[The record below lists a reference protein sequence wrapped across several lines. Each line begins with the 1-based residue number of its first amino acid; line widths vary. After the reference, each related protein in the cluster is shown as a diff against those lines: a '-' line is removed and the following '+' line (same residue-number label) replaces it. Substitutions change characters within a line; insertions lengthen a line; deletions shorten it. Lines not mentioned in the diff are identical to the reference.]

1 MFEPYLMGQY
11 QYPWQGMTP
20 MPNWQPQTPQVAQGQ
35 QVIQGVRFVS
45 GIEEAKNCTIPLG
58 SKALLMDKEK
68 DRFYLKETD
77 VTGVSTVS
85 EFEFK
90 KVEAE
95 ARQEY
100 IIRQEFEQMDD
111 ELDGA
116 REYAQCALH
125 LKDEDKELA
134 DVYVSLARTE
144 LDHYQ
149 KLYNQMTRVMTNYR
163 SEHGDLSP
171 ELQEFYDWQRTK
183 TLDCMAEVKVLVDS
197 YK

>member
-20 MPNWQPQTPQVAQGQ
+20 MPNWQPQTPQAAQGQ
-35 QVIQGVRFVS
+35 QGIQGVRFVS

-68 DRFYLKETD
+68 DRFYLK
-77 VTGVSTVS
+77 
-85 EFEFK
+85 
-90 KVEAE
+90 
-95 ARQEY
+95 
-100 IIRQEFEQMDD
+100 
-111 ELDGA
+111 
-116 REYAQCALH
+116 
-125 LKDEDKELA
+125 DEDKELA
-134 DVYVSLARTE
+134 DVYASLARTE

-149 KLYNQMTRVMTNYR
+149 KLYSQMTRIMTNYR

-183 TLDCMAEVKVLVDS
+183 TMDCMAEVKVLVDS

>member
-1 MFEPYLMGQY
+1 MKRIS
-11 QYPWQGMTP
+11 T
-20 MPNWQPQTPQVAQGQ
+20 
-35 QVIQGVRFVS
+35 
-45 GIEEAKNCTIPLG
+45 
-58 SKALLMDKEK
+58 LL
-68 DRFYLKETD
+68 
-77 VTGVSTVS
+77 
-85 EFEFK
+85 
-90 KVEAE
+90 
-95 ARQEY
+95 
-100 IIRQEFEQMDD
+100 EQMDD

-183 TLDCMAEVKVLVDS
+183 TMDCMAEVKVLVDS

>member
-1 MFEPYLMGQY
+1 MYEQYGMGQY
-11 QYPWQGMTP
+11 PFPWGGVTP
-20 MPNWQPQTPQVAQGQ
+20 PPNWQPQTPPMQQSQQG
-35 QVIQGVRFVS
+35 IQGVRFVS

-77 VTGVSTVS
+77 
-85 EFEFK
+85 
-90 KVEAE
+90 
-95 ARQEY
+95 
-100 IIRQEFEQMDD
+100 
-111 ELDGA
+111 
-116 REYAQCALH
+116 
-125 LKDEDKELA
+125 KELA
-134 DVYVSLARTE
+134 DVYASLARTE

-149 KLYNQMTRVMTNYR
+149 KLYNQMTRIMTNYR

-183 TLDCMAEVKVLVDS
+183 TMDCMAEIKVLVDS

>member
-20 MPNWQPQTPQVAQGQ
+20 APNWQPQTPQVAQGQ

-100 IIRQEFEQMDD
+100 ITRQEFEQ
-111 ELDGA
+111 LS
-116 REYAQCALH
+116 AQLSAQ
-125 LKDEDKELA
+125 LKEQYESVIQRTGQLA
-134 DVYVSLARTE
+134 DVYASLARTE

-149 KLYNQMTRVMTNYR
+149 KLYNQMTRIMTNYR

-183 TLDCMAEVKVLVDS
+183 TMDCMAEVKVLVDS

>member
-1 MFEPYLMGQY
+1 MKR
-11 QYPWQGMTP
+11 
-20 MPNWQPQTPQVAQGQ
+20 
-35 QVIQGVRFVS
+35 I
-45 GIEEAKNCTIPLG
+45 
-58 SKALLMDKEK
+58 
-68 DRFYLKETD
+68 
-77 VTGVSTVS
+77 ST
-85 EFEFK
+85 
-90 KVEAE
+90 
-95 ARQEY
+95 RL
-100 IIRQEFEQMDD
+100 EQMDD

-116 REYAQCALH
+116 REYVQCALH

-134 DVYVSLARTE
+134 DVYASLARTE

-149 KLYNQMTRVMTNYR
+149 KLYNQMTRVMTNCR

>member
-11 QYPWQGMTP
+11 QYPWQGMPPT
-20 MPNWQPQTPQVAQGQ
+20 PNWQPQTPQVAQGQ
-35 QVIQGVRFVS
+35 QGIQGVRFVN

-68 DRFYLKETD
+68 DKFYL
-77 VTGVSTVS
+77 
-85 EFEFK
+85 
-90 KVEAE
+90 
-95 ARQEY
+95 
-100 IIRQEFEQMDD
+100 
-111 ELDGA
+111 
-116 REYAQCALH
+116 
-125 LKDEDKELA
+125 
-134 DVYVSLARTE
+134 TE

-149 KLYNQMTRVMTNYR
+149 KLYNQMTRIMTNYR

-183 TLDCMAEVKVLVDS
+183 TMDCMAEVKVLVDS

>member
-1 MFEPYLMGQY
+1 MYEQY
-11 QYPWQGMTP
+11 GMSQYPFPWGGVAP
-20 MPNWQPQTPQVAQGQ
+20 PPNWQPQTPPMQQSQQG
-35 QVIQGVRFVS
+35 IQGVRFVS

-68 DRFYLKETD
+68 DRFYLK
-77 VTGVSTVS
+77 
-85 EFEFK
+85 
-90 KVEAE
+90 
-95 ARQEY
+95 
-100 IIRQEFEQMDD
+100 
-111 ELDGA
+111 
-116 REYAQCALH
+116 
-125 LKDEDKELA
+125 DEDRELA